1 MNRMIAITIALV
13 SVIVLMAY
21 MGLRC
26 SPKPFI
32 TEDRSE
38 ARRFMKN
45 CEGVVTTNEKDG
57 VYRMECNE

>member
-1 MNRMIAITIALV
+1 MNRIIAITLTLV
-13 SVIVLMAY
+13 LIVILMAY

-38 ARRFMKN
+38 ARQFMRGCK
-45 CEGVVTTNEKDG
+45 GVVTINEKDG
-57 VYRMECNE
+57 VYRM